1 MTRNSDTIDYLVI
14 GGGFY
19 GCCLGLFLR
28 SVSPNVGIVEAGA
41 QIMERA
47 SRVNQARVHTGFH
60 YPRSVLTAAKSMA
73 LHRRFAAD
81 FPDAVKSDFR
91 MLYAIARHH
100 SKVSATRF
108 SRMFSELGAPLRPI
122 ADKERSLFDPDL
134 IQDAFECV
142 EYAFDYK
149 NLRHALMER
158 IDRHGLRLEL
168 NTEVC
173 DITEEAEG
181 VTVTLASGREIRAR
195 YVFNVTYGEINRVLD
210 MAKLPKAALKFELA
224 EIVLAKPPDDLEGL
238 GITLMDGPFFS
249 IMPYPAED
257 LYSLTHVRYT
267 PHLSWTEADSDIS
280 PYRIAEQFRRN
291 FRSRSHHMVQ
301 DSKRFVP
308 CLADLQVTSSITDV
322 KAVLLKNEADD
333 GRPILFQRRPSTSR
347 ILSILGAKIDNIYD
361 LFDLVRNLEP
371 GLAGASERCL
381 LDDRVKT

>member
-1 MTRNSDTIDYLVI
+1 MTRDRETIDYLVI

-28 SVSPNVGIVEAGA
+28 SISQRVTIVEAGA

-100 SKVSATRF
+100 SKVSAARF
-108 SRMFSELGAPLRPI
+108 SRMFAELNAPLQPI
-122 ADKERSLFDPDL
+122 ADKERSLFNPDL
-134 IQDAFECV
+134 IEDAFECV

-149 NLRHALMER
+149 VLRTALTDR
-158 IDRHGLRLEL
+158 IDRHGVDLQL
-168 NTEVC
+168 NAEVRH
-173 DITEEAEG
+173 IVEEADG
-181 VTVTLASGREIRAR
+181 VTVTLASGRELRAR
-195 YVFNVTYGEINRVLD
+195 YVFNVTYGQINHILGL
-210 MAKLPKAALKFELA
+210 AKLPKAALKFELA
-224 EIVLAKPPDDLEGL
+224 EIVLVKPPEDLAGL

-249 IMPYPAED
+249 VMPYPAED

-267 PHLSWTEADSDIS
+267 PHLSWTDADSDVS
-280 PYRIAEQFRRN
+280 PYRVAEHFRARHQSQ
-291 FRSRSHHMVQ
+291 SRHMMQ

-308 CLADLQVTSSITDV
+308 CLAALEVKSSITDI
-322 KAVLLKNEADD
+322 KAVLLKNEDDD
-333 GRPILFQRRPSTSR
+333 GRPILFQRRPGQSR

-371 GLAGASERCL
+371 ELAGAHERFL
-381 LDDRVKT
+381 LDDRIEA